1 MSDPVDRERDDQVLD
16 QLGAHGDVGAI
27 PRPVSVWIYGP
38 ESHLEAVAARMS
50 GSDWLIELEEQ
61 GDVWVL
67 RAEREQPATS
77 EAIYAM
83 SDEVLAVIEGTEAEY
98 DGWETSV
105 ERSN

>member
-1 MSDPVDRERDDQVLD
+1 MSHPVDRDRDDLVLG
-16 QLGAHGDVGAI
+16 QLEQHGDVGAI
-27 PRPVSVWIYGP
+27 PRPLFVWIYGS
-38 ESHLEAVAARMS
+38 ESDLEAVASRMS
-50 GSDWLIELEEQ
+50 ASDWLIDLEQQ

-67 RAEREQPATS
+67 RAEREQPATR

-83 SDEVLAVIEGTEAEY
+83 SDEVQAAIEGTDADY